1 MKLSKLL
8 KYILTPFMF
17 QFGIDQTDDGETI
30 GTGNDARLK
39 MFNDIADNNDKGRA
53 SEFFEEDEE
62 GNRSGLSLD
71 ELKTDDEDEE
81 EEPLETSPEEEE
93 EEPETS
99 TGTPEKKPLTSEPK
113 KYKIKVNGV
122 EKEVD
127 ESWLLE
133 TAQKVDSA
141 DDYLREAARLNNDAK
156 ALRKPAQ
163 EETKP
168 EVEEIDDVTLARQ
181 IQMGSEEE
189 AAAAI
194 RKLRS
199 PTGPSSDDLA
209 RTIDERLTFQK
220 SVDWFKEEYKDIV
233 SDPVLNA
240 IAVQQDNILRS
251 QGDKR
256 SYVERYKA
264 IGDGIRGWLEGHRK
278 GPETE
283 VQPEPETKVETAPD
297 KKARKAAAPSVPK
310 SAANKVKEPEVEESE
325 ESVQDTIAN
334 MAKSRGG
341 PQWMRG

>member
-17 QFGIDQTDDGETI
+17 QMGIDQTDDGDTI

-39 MFNDIADNNDKGRA
+39 MYNQIADNNDKGRA
-53 SEFFEEDEE
+53 GEFFEEDEE
-62 GNRSGLSLD
+62 GNRSGLNLD
-71 ELKTDDEDEE
+71 ELKIEDEE
-81 EEPLETSPEEEE
+81 EPDGDETSEEEEGE
-93 EEPETS
+93 EEPES
-99 TGTPEKKPLTSEPK
+99 SAEPEKKPLTSEPK

-127 ESWLLE
+127 ESWLVE

-141 DDYLREAARLNNDAK
+141 DDYLREAARLNSDAK
-156 ALRKPAQ
+156 NLRKPSQ

-168 EVEEIDDVTLARQ
+168 EVEEDDVTLARQ

-220 SVDWFKEEYKDIV
+220 SVDWFKSEYKDIV
-233 SDPVLNA
+233 SDPVLNSIA
-240 IAVQQDNILRS
+240 IQQDNMLRA

-256 SYVERYKA
+256 SYQDRYKA
-264 IGDGIRGWLEGHRK
+264 IGDSIRDWLSGHQK

-283 VQPEPETKVETAPD
+283 VTPEPETKAEVPAD

-310 SAANKVKEPEVEESE
+310 PASSKVKEQEVEESE
-325 ESVQDTIAN
+325 ESVQDTIAK
-334 MAKSRGG
+334 MAQSRGG